1 MTLRTIRRAGAVLAL
16 LIAPVAVAAQSAR
29 VIVPPAGTGDRLS
42 EGWWAARHAAI
53 LKLLAT
59 RPDPQVL
66 LIGDSITNNYDKAT
80 PPDEDFARTW
90 AQFYAPRRAIN
101 LGYSGDTTTNL
112 LWRLDHGEVAGLA
125 PKVAVV
131 LIGTNDTG
139 RAGRTAAQ
147 TQAGIDAVVADLS
160 RRLPTTRILLLGL
173 LPSAIS
179 PAKSA
184 TDAAVN
190 AYLARRYAGDPR
202 VAYLDIGSVFLAADG
217 TLDTRLF
224 YDPRLSWHGAAL
236 HPDTIGQR
244 RMAEAI
250 EPTLAAMLGT
260 PPRLALTAM
269 TDVNT
274 AVLPVPWLEKDSYD
288 WYARHR
294 AAMALKGMNPR
305 VVLIGDSITHFW
317 AGPPAAARVSGAR
330 AWDRAFGGMRVANLG
345 FGWDRTQNV
354 LWRLRAGQ
362 FDGMAPDWV
371 VLNIGTNNLTGTTNA
386 RASTPSEVVTGVEA
400 IIRDVRTR
408 SPRSRIA
415 LMAIFPRGDAASDSL
430 RVAIAQTNRLLAAR
444 FGRDPAIRYIDIAG
458 RFLRPDG
465 TLDRRLL
472 PDGTHPDEAGYAL
485 WADALIAAGIGR
497 RR

>member
-1 MTLRTIRRAGAVLAL
+1 MGMTGRAL
-16 LIAPVAVAAQSAR
+16 LIRWLALMLLVLPTVAVAQ
-29 VIVPPAGTGDRLS
+29 PAGEAAPADRLS

-53 LKLLAT
+53 LALVAT

-80 PPDEDFARTW
+80 PPDEDFAGTW

-101 LGYSGDTTTNL
+101 LGYSGDTTANL
-112 LWRLDHGEVAGLA
+112 LWRLEHGEVEGLN

-139 RAGRTAAQ
+139 HAGRSAMQ

-160 RRLPTTRILLLGL
+160 RRLPTTKILLLGL
-173 LPSAIS
+173 LPSAVS

-184 TDAAVN
+184 ADAAVN

-202 VAYLDIGSVFLAADG
+202 VAYLDIGSIFRARDG
-217 TLDTRLF
+217 ALDTRLF
-224 YDPRLSWHGAAL
+224 YDPRLPWHGAAL
-236 HPDTIGQR
+236 HPDTVGQR

-250 EPTLAAMLGT
+250 EQTLAAMLGT
-260 PPRLALTAM
+260 PPRMALTAM
-269 TDVNT
+269 TDINT
-274 AVLPVPWLEKDSYD
+274 AVLPVPRLEMDSYD

-294 AAMALKGMNPR
+294 AVMGLRGMKPQ

-317 AGPPAAARVSGAR
+317 AGPPVAARVSGAQ
-330 AWDRAFGGMRVANLG
+330 AWARAFGGMRVANLG

-354 LWRLRAGQ
+354 LWRLRAGE

-371 VLNIGTNNLTGTTNA
+371 VINVGTNNLTGTVNA
-386 RASTPSEVVTGVEA
+386 RASTPAEVVTGVEA
-400 IIRDVRTR
+400 IVRDVRAR

-415 LMAIFPRGDAASDSL
+415 LMAIFPRGDGATDPL

-444 FGRDPAIRYIDIAG
+444 FAGDPAIRYIDIAG
-458 RFLRPDG
+458 RLLRPDA

-497 RR
+497 

>member
-1 MTLRTIRRAGAVLAL
+1 MA
-16 LIAPVAVAAQSAR
+16 APA
-29 VIVPPAGTGDRLS
+29 DRLA

-53 LKLLAT
+53 LTLVAT

-80 PPDEDFARTW
+80 PPDEDFAGTW

-101 LGYSGDTTTNL
+101 LGFSGDTTANL
-112 LWRLDHGEVAGLA
+112 LWRLDHGEVDGLN
-125 PKVAVV
+125 PRVAVV

-147 TQAGIDAVVADLS
+147 TEEGIDAVVADLS

-184 TDAAVN
+184 ADAAVN

-202 VAYLDIGSVFLAADG
+202 VAYLDVGSIFQASDG

-236 HPDTIGQR
+236 HPDTVGQR

-250 EPTLAAMLGT
+250 EPTLAALLGT
-260 PPRLALTAM
+260 PPRVALTAM

-274 AVLPVPWLEKDSYD
+274 ATVPVPWLERDSYD
-288 WYARHR
+288 WYPRHR
-294 AAMALKGMNPR
+294 AVMGLHGMKPE

-317 AGPPAAARVSGAR
+317 AGPPAAARVSGPQAWAR
-330 AWDRAFGGMRVANLG
+330 VFGGMAVANLG

-354 LWRLRAGQ
+354 LWRLRSGE

-386 RASTPSEVVTGVEA
+386 RASTPAEVVAGVAA
-400 IIRDVRTR
+400 IVRDVKAR
-408 SPRSRIA
+408 SPHSRIA
-415 LMAIFPRGDAASDSL
+415 LMAIFPRGDTATDPL
-430 RVAIAQTNRLLAAR
+430 RVTIARTNRLLADR
-444 FGRDPAIRYIDIAG
+444 FARDPAVRFIDIAG

-465 TLDRRLL
+465 TLDRALL
-472 PDGTHPDEAGYAL
+472 PDGTHPDDAGYAL

-497 RR
+497 GGHGTTATTSLR